1 MASERNPVSFEWVGP
16 AQAIGLLGPGPTDV
30 HIAHALSFVTF
41 VESLLSVEGEVPND
55 ETYVDLGTGGGFPG
69 LIFAQLGWVSSA
81 YLVEARARRAEFL
94 SEWVERLD
102 LSGRAR
108 VECERAE
115 NLGRGSLRESATVV
129 TARAF
134 GSPAVTAECG
144 SAILRTGGVLVV
156 SDPPGGSN
164 GCDLRWPTPGISLVK
179 LEMTHSEV
187 APHAF
192 SAMRK
197 IGRLPDLY
205 PRRSGV
211 PERKPL
217 F

>member
-1 MASERNPVSFEWVGP
+1 MAKRHNSISFEWVGP

-30 HIAHALSFVTF
+30 HIAHALSFVDF
-41 VESLLSVEGEVPND
+41 VENLLSIDGEVPFGQS
-55 ETYVDLGTGGGFPG
+55 YADLGTGGGFPG
-69 LIFAQLGWVSSA
+69 LIFAQLGWVSVS
-81 YLVEARARRAEFL
+81 YLVEARVRRAEFL
-94 SEWVERLD
+94 SEWVGRLD
-102 LSGRAR
+102 LSERAR

-115 NLGRGSLRESATVV
+115 NLGRGALRESVSVV

-144 SAILRTGGVLVV
+144 SAMLRSGGVLVV

-164 GCDLRWPTPGISLVK
+164 DGEARWPSSGISLVK
-179 LEMTHSEV
+179 LEVTHSGV

-197 IGRLPDLY
+197 TGQLSDLY